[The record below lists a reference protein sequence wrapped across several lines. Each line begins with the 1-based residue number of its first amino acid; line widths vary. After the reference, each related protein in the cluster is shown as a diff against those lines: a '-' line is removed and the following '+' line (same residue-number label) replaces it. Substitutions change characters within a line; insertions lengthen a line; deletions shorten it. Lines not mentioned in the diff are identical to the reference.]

1 MLERFNHLA
10 QAAATGVSRREF
22 LGRVGRGAM
31 VAASAA
37 GGLLAVARD
46 ASAARCPPGYHPC
59 RRNGVNTC
67 CSNRGG
73 R

>member
-1 MLERFNHLA
+1 MLEKFNKLA
-10 QAAATGVSRREF
+10 ERAATHVSRRVF
-22 LGRVGRGAM
+22 LKRIGRGAM
-31 VAASAA
+31 IAAAAA
-37 GGLLAVARD
+37 GGVLAVARD